1 MDEFIQEGK
10 YASHETLKGY
20 AYSWQT
26 LSLLMQEVITS
37 GMYVPEFLPDEN
49 QPVLL
54 VVIKEATVLKAKSLH
69 SEAPEVLISIAS
81 HTAESV
87 RDDDNGYYA
96 DYWRLAA
103 GTIKLIDCAEDAVF
117 WLPLPAVE
125 AWEPYRFSGY
135 GSPFDALSVPLPVF
149 QHLAFLLKPEQ
160 IQPDLGTTIYL
171 KSTI

>member
-26 LSLLMQEVITS
+26 LSLLMQEVITN

-81 HTAESV
+81 HTGESV

-103 GTIKLIDCAEDAVF
+103 GTIKLIDCAEDTVF
-117 WLPLPAVE
+117 WLPSPLLEHGRHIASLAMAHRLMPCLPHFLYSSI
-125 AWEPYRFSGY
+125 WPL
-135 GSPFDALSVPLPVF
+135 LSSQIKPCLIWAPL
-149 QHLAFLLKPEQ
+149 
-160 IQPDLGTTIYL
+160 
-171 KSTI
+171 ST

>member
-26 LSLLMQEVITS
+26 LSLLMREIITN
-37 GMYVPEFLPDEN
+37 GMYVPEFLPAEN

-54 VVIKEATVLKAKSLH
+54 VVVKEATVLKAKTLH

-81 HTAESV
+81 HTGESV
-87 RDDDNGYYA
+87 RDDEEGYYA
-96 DYWRLAA
+96 DYWRLSE
-103 GTIKLIDCAEDAVF
+103 GHIQLIDCAEHAVF
-117 WLPLPAVE
+117 WLLLPAVE
-125 AWEPYRFSGY
+125 AWEPYRFTGY
-135 GSPFDALSVPLPVF
+135 GTPFVALSAPTPVF
-149 QHLAFLLKPEQ
+149 QHLAFVLQQEQ
-160 IQPDLGTTIYL
+160 TQPDLGTTIYL